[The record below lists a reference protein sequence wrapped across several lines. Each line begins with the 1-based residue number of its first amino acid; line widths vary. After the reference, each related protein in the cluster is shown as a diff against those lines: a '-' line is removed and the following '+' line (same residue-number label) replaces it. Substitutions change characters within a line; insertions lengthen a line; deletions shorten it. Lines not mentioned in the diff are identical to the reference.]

1 MQLDIIKWIQSFHSP
16 ILDEIMLWLTSAG
29 GEDFYLLFGPIFFWC
44 VGIGLGV
51 RLCIILLGSFYLNDV
66 LKESFA
72 TLRPIVAYP
81 DQVRMPAEA
90 AITAQD
96 GMGGW
101 QGAFPSGHAQHTVV
115 FWAFVGLWLRRPAA
129 WAAAIIMIALVS
141 LSRIYLGVHWPI
153 DILGGWLLGAA
164 FIVAAI
170 LVPPLVER
178 LAPRQREL
186 LLIGAGALSI
196 VLFLIDGSIFRAKM
210 LGFLSGALFSLVVQ
224 QRYLPFK
231 VAGPL
236 VVQVAKIAIGLGGV
250 FLLRSGLKLV
260 LPAVVWAE
268 WLRYV
273 VLGVWIILGAPAI
286 FRLLFG
292 LPASGAEQEGETAVP
307 AERQA
312 GA

>member
-16 ILDEIMLWLTSAG
+16 ALDEIMLWVTSAG

-51 RLCIILLGSFYLNDV
+51 RLCVILLGSFYLNDV

-72 TLRPIVAYP
+72 TLRPMLAHP
-81 DQVRMPAEA
+81 DQIRMPADA
-90 AITAQD
+90 ASSAGD
-96 GMGGW
+96 GMGHW

-115 FWAFVGLWLRRPAA
+115 FWSFVAIWLRRPAV
-129 WAAAIIMIALVS
+129 WAAALAMIALVS

-153 DILGGWLLGAA
+153 DILGGWLVGAA
-164 FIVAAI
+164 VIAAAI
-170 LVPPLVER
+170 FIPPLIER
-178 LAPRQREL
+178 LAPRQREV
-186 LLIGAGALSI
+186 LLIAAGVAGI
-196 VLFLIDGSIFRAKM
+196 ALFLIDSSLFRAKM
-210 LGFLSGALFSLVVQ
+210 LGFWSGALLSLVVQ

-236 VVQVAKIAIGLGGV
+236 TMQLAKIAIGLAGV
-250 FLLRSGLKLV
+250 FLLRFGLKLV
-260 LPAVVWAE
+260 LPATLWAE
-268 WLRYV
+268 WLRYGI
-273 VLGVWIILGAPAI
+273 LGVWIILGAPAI

-292 LPASGAEQEGETAVP
+292 LPARGAEQEGETALP
-307 AERQA
+307 AERPA

>member
-1 MQLDIIKWIQSFHSP
+1 MQLDVIKWIQSFHNP
-16 ILDEIMLWLTSAG
+16 TLDAVMVWFTNVG

-51 RLCIILLGSFYLNDV
+51 RLCMILLGSFYLNDV
-66 LKESFA
+66 LKEAFA
-72 TLRPIVAYP
+72 TQRPMLVHP
-81 DQVRMPAEA
+81 DQVRMPADA

-101 QGAFPSGHAQHTVV
+101 QGAFPSGHAQHTLV

-129 WAAAIIMIALVS
+129 WAAALAMIALVS

-164 FIVAAI
+164 FIAAVI

-178 LAPRQREL
+178 LAPRQREW

-196 VLFLIDGSIFRAKM
+196 VLFLLDGSIFRAKM
-210 LGFLSGALFSLVVQ
+210 LGFLSGALLSLVVQ

-231 VAGPL
+231 VGGPL
-236 VVQVAKIAIGLGGV
+236 WTQLIKIAIGLLGL
-250 FLLRSGLKLV
+250 FLLRSGLKLA
-260 LPAVVWAE
+260 LPVAPWGE

-273 VLGVWIILGAPAI
+273 ALGAWIILGAPAI

-292 LPASGAEQEGETAVP
+292 VP
-307 AERQA
+307 DA
-312 GA
+312 GREVRIQDSEVRI